1 MRPTMDLQH
10 ASQHF
15 RLLSD
20 STRLRLL
27 MLVDR
32 EELSVAELAAI
43 TQLAQPRVSTHL
55 AKLKEA
61 GLVSDRRQGVF
72 VYYRM
77 AGKIADSGLKSL
89 WELLRVNT
97 SDPLVQQD
105 IERIPQVL
113 NARNGDSNWA
123 DSVAG
128 DMERHYS
135 PGRTWEATTRAI
147 VQLLELGDVLDV
159 ASGDGVL
166 AELLAPRARSIKC
179 LDISQRVVD
188 AGKKRLRNYTNVS
201 FELGD
206 MHDLPVLNAS
216 FDTLLLMHALTYTKK
231 PQLVFNEA
239 CRILRPG
246 GRLLAVT
253 LQKHAHKNAVM
264 AYNHLNL
271 GFTESQLRKCCTK
284 AGLEPLTVQI
294 SGIEKRT
301 PNFEVLTLVAGK
313 PKLKPNKEHQE
324 KLP

>member
-1 MRPTMDLQH
+1 MIEGYMRAEMDLQH

-32 EELSVAELAAI
+32 EELSVAELSAI

-61 GLVSDRRQGVF
+61 GLVSDRREGVS

-77 AGKIADSGLKSL
+77 AANIADGSLGEL
-89 WELLRVNT
+89 WELLRKNT
-97 SDPLVQQD
+97 SDPLIQQD
-105 IERIPQVL
+105 LERIPQVL
-113 NARNGDSNWA
+113 KTRGGNSSWA

-135 PGRTWEATTRAI
+135 PGRTWEVTTRAI

-166 AELLAPRARSIKC
+166 AELLAPRARNIKC
-179 LDISQRVVD
+179 LDISRKVVA
-188 AGKKRLRNYTNVS
+188 AGKKRLRGFSNVT
-201 FELGD
+201 FEAGD
-206 MHDLPVLNAS
+206 MHDLPIADAS
-216 FDTLLLMHALTYTKK
+216 VDTVLLMHALTYSNK
-231 PQLVFNEA
+231 PQLIFNEA
-239 CRILRPG
+239 SRVLRPG
-246 GRLLAVT
+246 GLVLAAT
-253 LQKHAHKNAVM
+253 LKKHAFKNAVM

-271 GFTESQLRKCCTK
+271 GFTRSKLQQYCVN
-284 AGLEPLTVQI
+284 AGLEPQNIRI
-294 SGIEKRT
+294 SAVEKRT
-301 PNFEVLTLVAGK
+301 PNFEVLTLIAGK
-313 PKLKPNKEHQE
+313 PV
-324 KLP
+324 

>member
-1 MRPTMDLQH
+1 MDLQH

-15 RLLSD
+15 KLLSD

-61 GLVSDRRQGVF
+61 GLVNDRRQGVF

-77 AGKIADSGLKSL
+77 TVKIADGSLAAL
-89 WELLRVNT
+89 WELLRTNT
-97 SDPLVQQD
+97 SDPLVKQD
-105 IERIPQVL
+105 VERIEQVL
-113 NARNGDSNWA
+113 NTRSSGANWA

-135 PGRTWEATTRAI
+135 PGRTWEVTTRAI

-188 AGKKRLRNYTNVS
+188 AGKKRLRNYSNVS
-201 FELGD
+201 FEPGD
-206 MHDLPVLNAS
+206 MHQLPVADAS
-216 FDTLLLMHALTYTKK
+216 FDTVLLMHALTYTSK
-231 PQLVFNEA
+231 PQLVFNQA
-239 CRILRPG
+239 SRVLRPG
-246 GRLLAVT
+246 GRLLAAT
-253 LQKHAHKNAVM
+253 LHKHAHKNAVS

-271 GFTESQLRKCCTK
+271 GFSEAQLKKFCTS
-284 AGLEPLTVQI
+284 AGLKAHNIQV
-294 SGIEKRT
+294 SAVEKRT
-301 PNFEVLTLVAGK
+301 PNFEVLTLIASK
-313 PKLKPNKEHQE
+313 PG
-324 KLP
+324 

>member
-1 MRPTMDLQH
+1 MRSKMDLKH

-61 GLVSDRRQGVF
+61 CLVSDRREGVS

-77 AGKIADSGLKSL
+77 ATNIADSSL
-89 WELLRVNT
+89 EALWKLLRENT
-97 SDPLVQQD
+97 DDPLIQKD
-105 IERIPQVL
+105 HERIPQVL
-113 NARNGDSNWA
+113 NARNGSSSWA

-135 PGRTWEATTRAI
+135 PGRTWEVTARAV
-147 VQLLELGDVLDV
+147 VQLLDLGDVLDV

-166 AELLAPRARSIKC
+166 AELLAPRARSFKC
-179 LDISQRVVD
+179 LDISQRVID
-188 AGKKRLRNYTNVS
+188 AGKHRLRSYSNVS
-201 FELGD
+201 FEIGD
-206 MHDLPVLNAS
+206 MHDLPLADGS
-216 FDTLLLMHALTYTKK
+216 FDTVLLMHALTYTTQ
-231 PQLVFNEA
+231 PQQVFDEA
-239 CRILRPG
+239 SRVLRPG
-246 GRLLAVT
+246 GHLLAAT
-253 LQKHAHKNAVM
+253 LNEHPHENAVL

-271 GFTESQLRKCCTK
+271 GFTDSQLQTYCTN
-284 AGLEPLTVQI
+284 AGLEPRDIRV
-294 SGIEKRT
+294 SAIEKRT
-301 PNFEVLTLVAGK
+301 PNFEVLTLIAGK
-313 PKLKPNKEHQE
+313 SA
-324 KLP
+324 

>member
-1 MRPTMDLQH
+1 MGSKMDLQH

-27 MLVDR
+27 MLVDH

-61 GLVSDRRQGVF
+61 GLASDRREGVF

-77 AGKIADSGLKSL
+77 ATNIADRSLNAL
-89 WELLRVNT
+89 WELLRTNT
-97 SDPLVQQD
+97 SDPLIQKD
-105 IERIPQVL
+105 FERIPQVL
-113 NARNGDSNWA
+113 SSRGGNSNWA

-135 PGRTWEATTRAI
+135 PGRTWEVTTRAI
-147 VQLLELGDVLDV
+147 VHLLELGDVLDI

-179 LDISQRVVD
+179 LDFSQRVVD
-188 AGKKRLRNYTNVS
+188 AGKKRLRNCSNVS
-201 FELGD
+201 FESGD
-206 MHDLPVLNAS
+206 MHELPVTDAS
-216 FDTLLLMHALTYTKK
+216 CDTALLMHALTYTNK
-231 PQLVFNEA
+231 PQVVFDEA
-239 CRILRPG
+239 SRVLRPG
-246 GRLLAVT
+246 GRLLAAT
-253 LQKHAHKNAVM
+253 LQKHAHKNAVT

-271 GFTESQLRKCCTK
+271 GFTEAQLRRFCTN
-284 AGLEPLTVQI
+284 AGLEPQNIQI
-294 SGIEKRT
+294 SAVEKRT

-313 PKLKPNKEHQE
+313 PA
-324 KLP
+324 

>member
-1 MRPTMDLQH
+1 MRSKMDLAH

-61 GLVSDRRQGVF
+61 GLVNDRREGVS

-77 AGKIADSGLKSL
+77 AATIADSGLCAL
-89 WELLRVNT
+89 WELLRTNT
-97 SDPLVQQD
+97 SDPLIQQD
-105 IERIPQVL
+105 SDRIPQVL
-113 NARNGDSNWA
+113 NARGGNSSWA

-135 PGRTWEATTRAI
+135 PGRTWEVTTRTI
-147 VQLLELGDVLDV
+147 VQLLELGDVLDI

-166 AELLAPRARSIKC
+166 AELLAPRARSIHC

-188 AGKKRLRNYTNVS
+188 AGKKRLRNYSNVS
-201 FELGD
+201 FDAGD
-206 MHDLPVLNAS
+206 MHDLPVADAS
-216 FDTLLLMHALTYTKK
+216 FDTVLLMHALTYTNE
-231 PQLVFNEA
+231 PQAVFHEA
-239 CRILRPG
+239 SRVLRPG
-246 GRLLAVT
+246 GRLLAAT
-253 LQKHAHKNAVM
+253 LKKHPHKNAVL

-271 GFTESQLRKCCTK
+271 GFTEPALQKFCTQS
-284 AGLEPLTVQI
+284 GLEPQDIRI
-294 SGIEKRT
+294 SAVEKRT
-301 PNFEVLTLVAGK
+301 PNFEVLTLMAGK
-313 PKLKPNKEHQE
+313 PG
-324 KLP
+324 

>member
-1 MRPTMDLQH
+1 MRSKIDLQH

-61 GLVSDRRQGVF
+61 GLVNDRREGVF
-72 VYYRM
+72 AHYRI
-77 AGKIADSGLKSL
+77 AANIADDGLNAL
-89 WELLRVNT
+89 WEMLRTNT
-97 SDPLVQQD
+97 SDPLIEQD
-105 IERIPQVL
+105 FERIPQVL
-113 NARNGDSNWA
+113 NARSGKSNWA

-135 PGRTWEATTRAI
+135 PGRTWEVTARTM

-166 AELLAPRARSIKC
+166 AELLAAHANSIKC
-179 LDISQRVVD
+179 LDLSPRVVD
-188 AGKKRLRNYTNVS
+188 AGKKRLRNCPNVS
-201 FELGD
+201 FEAGD
-206 MHDLPVLNAS
+206 MHTLPLADAS
-216 FDTLLLMHALTYTKK
+216 FDTVLLMHALTYTTR

-239 CRILRPG
+239 RRVLRPG
-246 GRLLAVT
+246 GRLLAAT
-253 LQKHAHKNAVM
+253 LQKHAHENAVM
-264 AYNHLNL
+264 AYNHVNL
-271 GFTESQLRKCCTK
+271 GFTTPELNDFCEE
-284 AGLEPLTVQI
+284 AGLEPQNIQV
-294 SGIEKRT
+294 SAIEKRT
-301 PNFEVLTLVAGK
+301 PNFEVLTLIATR
-313 PKLKPNKEHQE
+313 PE
-324 KLP
+324 KS

>member
-1 MRPTMDLQH
+1 MRSKMDLQH

-61 GLVSDRRQGVF
+61 GMVSDRRDGVS

-77 AGKIADSGLKSL
+77 TGNITDTSLAAL
-89 WELLRVNT
+89 WELLREST
-97 SDPLVQQD
+97 SDPLIQQD
-105 IERIPQVL
+105 LERIPQVL
-113 NARNGDSNWA
+113 NARGGHSNWA

-135 PGRTWEATTRAI
+135 PGRTWEVTTRAI
-147 VQLLELGDVLDV
+147 VQLLELGDVVDV

-166 AELLAPRARSIKC
+166 AELLAPHARSIKC
-179 LDISQRVVD
+179 LDISPRVVK
-188 AGKKRLRNYTNVS
+188 AGKKRLRNYSNVH
-201 FELGD
+201 FEPGD
-206 MHDLPVLNAS
+206 MHELPVE
-216 FDTLLLMHALTYTKK
+216 DTSVDTVLLMHALTYTSQ
-231 PQLVFNEA
+231 PATVFKEVE
-239 CRILRPG
+239 RILRPG
-246 GRLLAVT
+246 GRLLAAT
-253 LQKHAHKNAVM
+253 LQKHAHKNAVK

-271 GFTESQLRKCCTK
+271 GFTESQLRKFCTN
-284 AGLEPLTVQI
+284 AGLEPQNIRI
-294 SGIEKRT
+294 SAVEKRT
-301 PNFEVLTLVAGK
+301 PNFEVLTLLAAK
-313 PKLKPNKEHQE
+313 PSNASTL
-324 KLP
+324 

>member
-1 MRPTMDLQH
+1 MRSKMDLLH

-61 GLVSDRRQGVF
+61 GLVNDRREGVS

-77 AGKIADSGLKSL
+77 ATSIADPGLGAL
-89 WELLRVNT
+89 WELLRSNT
-97 SDPLVQQD
+97 SDPLIQQD
-105 IERIPQVL
+105 SVRIPQVL
-113 NARNGDSNWA
+113 NARNGNSNWA

-135 PGRTWEATTRAI
+135 PGRTWEVTTRTI
-147 VQLLELGDVLDV
+147 VQLLELGDVLDI

-166 AELLAPRARSIKC
+166 AELLAPRARSIHC

-188 AGKKRLRNYTNVS
+188 AGKERLRNYSNVS
-201 FELGD
+201 FEAGD
-206 MHDLPVLNAS
+206 MHKLPVEDAS
-216 FDTLLLMHALTYTKK
+216 FDTVLLMHALTYTNQ
-231 PQLVFNEA
+231 PQEVFNEA
-239 CRILRPG
+239 SRVLRPG
-246 GRLLAVT
+246 GRLLAAT
-253 LQKHAHKNAVM
+253 LQKHPHKNAVM
-264 AYNHLNL
+264 AYNHINL
-271 GFTESQLRKCCTK
+271 GFNESELRKFCSRSD
-284 AGLEPLTVQI
+284 LDPQNIQI
-294 SGIEKRT
+294 SAVEKRT
-301 PNFEVLTLVAGK
+301 PNFEVLTLMAGK
-313 PKLKPNKEHQE
+313 PR
-324 KLP
+324 

>member
-1 MRPTMDLQH
+1 MRAKMDLLH

-61 GLVSDRRQGVF
+61 GLVSDRREGVS

-77 AGKIADSGLKSL
+77 AASIVDPSLAAL
-89 WELLRVNT
+89 WELLRTNT
-97 SDPLVQQD
+97 SDPLIQQD
-105 IERIPQVL
+105 SERIPQAL
-113 NARNGDSNWA
+113 NARRGNSNWA

-135 PGRTWEATTRAI
+135 PGRTWEVTTRTI
-147 VQLLELGDVLDV
+147 VQLLELGDVLDI

-166 AELLAPRARSIKC
+166 AELLAPRARSVHC

-188 AGKKRLRNYTNVS
+188 AGKESLRNYSNVS
-201 FELGD
+201 FAAGD
-206 MHDLPVLNAS
+206 MHDLPVADAS
-216 FDTLLLMHALTYTKK
+216 FDTVLLMHALTYTTQ
-231 PQLVFNEA
+231 PQAVFDEA
-239 CRILRPG
+239 SRVLRPG
-246 GRLLAVT
+246 GRLLAAT
-253 LQKHAHKNAVM
+253 LQEHPHKNAVE
-264 AYNHLNL
+264 AYNHINL
-271 GFTESQLRKCCTK
+271 GFTGSALETFCNQ
-284 AGLEPLTVQI
+284 AGLEPQNIRV
-294 SGIEKRT
+294 SAVEKRT
-301 PNFEVLTLVAGK
+301 PNFEVLTLMAGK
-313 PKLKPNKEHQE
+313 PG
-324 KLP
+324 

>member
-1 MRPTMDLQH
+1 MGSKMDLSH

-61 GLVSDRRQGVF
+61 GLVNDRREGVS

-77 AGKIADSGLKSL
+77 AATIVDPSLGAL
-89 WELLRVNT
+89 WELLRTNT
-97 SDPLVQQD
+97 SDPLIQQD
-105 IERIPQVL
+105 FKRIQQVI
-113 NARNGDSNWA
+113 NARGGNSSWA
-123 DSVAG
+123 DTVAG

-135 PGRTWEATTRAI
+135 PGRTWEVTTRTI

-166 AELLAPRARSIKC
+166 AELLAPRARSIQC

-188 AGKKRLRNYTNVS
+188 AGKERLRNYSNVS
-201 FELGD
+201 FAAGD
-206 MHDLPVLNAS
+206 MHDLPLPDAS
-216 FDTLLLMHALTYTKK
+216 VDTILLMHALTYTSE
-231 PQLVFNEA
+231 PQKVFNEA
-239 CRILRPG
+239 SRVLRPG
-246 GRLLAVT
+246 GFLLAAT
-253 LQKHAHKNAVM
+253 LQKHPHKNAVT

-271 GFTESQLRKCCTK
+271 GFTESDLRKFCTNS
-284 AGLEPLTVQI
+284 GLEPQNIRI
-294 SGIEKRT
+294 SAVEKRT
-301 PNFEVLTLVAGK
+301 PNFEVLTLKAGK
-313 PKLKPNKEHQE
+313 PR
-324 KLP
+324 

>member
-1 MRPTMDLQH
+1 MRSKMDLQH

-27 MLVDR
+27 MLVDH

-61 GLVSDRRQGVF
+61 GLVNDRREGVS

-77 AGKIADSGLKSL
+77 AGNIADSSL
-89 WELLRVNT
+89 DALWKLLRTNT
-97 SDPLVQQD
+97 SDPLIQQD
-105 IERIPQVL
+105 LDRIPQVL
-113 NARNGDSNWA
+113 NARGGNSSWA

-135 PGRTWEATTRAI
+135 PGRTWEVTTRAML
-147 VQLLELGDVLDV
+147 QLLELGDVLDI

-179 LDISQRVVD
+179 LDISQRVVE
-188 AGKKRLRNYTNVS
+188 AGKKRLNNYSNVS
-201 FELGD
+201 FEPGD
-206 MHDLPVLNAS
+206 MHELPVADAS
-216 FDTLLLMHALTYTKK
+216 FDTVLLMHALTYTNE
-231 PQLVFNEA
+231 PQRVFNEA
-239 CRILRPG
+239 RRVLRPG
-246 GRLLAVT
+246 GRLLAAT
-253 LQKHAHKNAVM
+253 LHKHAHKNVVM

-271 GFTESQLRKCCTK
+271 GFTAAQLRKFCTG
-284 AGLEPLTVQI
+284 AGLEPQNIQV
-294 SGIEKRT
+294 SAVEKRS
-301 PNFEVLTLVAGK
+301 PNFEVLTLIAGK
-313 PKLKPNKEHQE
+313 ST
-324 KLP
+324 

>member
-1 MRPTMDLQH
+1 MHSKMDLQH

-27 MLVDR
+27 MLVDN
-32 EELSVAELAAI
+32 EELSVAELSAI

-61 GLVSDRRQGVF
+61 GLVSDRREGVF

-77 AGKIADSGLKSL
+77 AGNIADRSLNAL
-89 WELLRVNT
+89 WELLRTNT
-97 SDPLVQQD
+97 ADPLIQQD
-105 IERIPQVL
+105 FERIPQVL
-113 NARNGDSNWA
+113 NARGGGSSWA

-135 PGRTWEATTRAI
+135 PGRTWEVTTRTI

-188 AGKKRLRNYTNVS
+188 AGKKRLRNFSNVS
-201 FELGD
+201 FEPGD
-206 MHDLPVLNAS
+206 MHQLPVADAS
-216 FDTLLLMHALTYTKK
+216 FDTVLLMHALTYTKN
-231 PQLVFNEA
+231 PSVVFDEA
-239 CRILRPG
+239 SRVLRPG
-246 GRLLAVT
+246 GRLLAAT
-253 LQKHAHKNAVM
+253 LQKHAHKNAVL

-271 GFTESQLRKCCTK
+271 GFTESQLRKLCTG
-284 AGLEPLTVQI
+284 AGLEPLNIQI
-294 SGIEKRT
+294 SAVEKRT
-301 PNFEVLTLVAGK
+301 PNFEVLTLIAGK
-313 PKLKPNKEHQE
+313 PA
-324 KLP
+324 

>member
-1 MRPTMDLQH
+1 MIERYMRSKMDLQH

-61 GLVSDRRQGVF
+61 CLVSDRRDGVS

-77 AGKIADSGLKSL
+77 ATNIADSSL
-89 WELLRVNT
+89 EALWKLLRSNT
-97 SDPLVQQD
+97 DDPLIQKD
-105 IERIPQVL
+105 FERIPQVL
-113 NARNGDSNWA
+113 NARNGNSSWA

-135 PGRTWEATTRAI
+135 PGRTWEVTARAM

-166 AELLAPRARSIKC
+166 AELLAPRARSFKC
-179 LDISQRVVD
+179 LDISQRVID
-188 AGKKRLRNYTNVS
+188 AGKNRLRSSSNVG
-201 FELGD
+201 FEVGD
-206 MHDLPVLNAS
+206 MHDLPLADAS
-216 FDTLLLMHALTYTKK
+216 YDTVLLMHALTYTRQ
-231 PQLVFNEA
+231 PQQVFDEA
-239 CRILRPG
+239 SRVLRPG
-246 GRLLAVT
+246 GRLLAAT
-253 LQKHAHKNAVM
+253 LNKHPHENAVL

-271 GFTESQLRKCCTK
+271 GFTDSQLETFCTN
-284 AGLEPLTVQI
+284 AGLVPQDIRI
-294 SGIEKRT
+294 SAIEKRT
-301 PNFEVLTLVAGK
+301 PNFEVLTLIASK
-313 PKLKPNKEHQE
+313 PA
-324 KLP
+324 

>member
-1 MRPTMDLQH
+1 MRSKMDLQH

-32 EELSVAELAAI
+32 EELSVAELSAI

-61 GLVSDRRQGVF
+61 GLANDRREGVF

-77 AGKIADSGLKSL
+77 AGNIADSSL
-89 WELLRVNT
+89 DALWQLLRSNT
-97 SDPLVQQD
+97 SDPLIQQD
-105 IERIPQVL
+105 FERIPQVL
-113 NARNGDSNWA
+113 NARGGKSNWA

-135 PGRTWEATTRAI
+135 PGRTWEVTSRAI
-147 VQLLELGDVLDV
+147 VQLLDLGDVLDV

-166 AELLAPRARSIKC
+166 AELLAPRARNIKC

-188 AGKKRLRNYTNVS
+188 AGKKRLRNYSNVS
-201 FELGD
+201 FEAGD
-206 MHDLPVLNAS
+206 MHDLPVADNS
-216 FDTLLLMHALTYTKK
+216 FDTILLMHALTYTNK
-231 PQLVFNEA
+231 PQEVFNEA
-239 CRILRPG
+239 FRVLRPG
-246 GRLLAVT
+246 GRLLAAT
-253 LQKHAHKNAVM
+253 LKKHAHKNVVT

-271 GFTESQLRKCCTK
+271 GFSGPQLKKFCTN
-284 AGLEPLTVQI
+284 AGLTPQNIQMSAV
-294 SGIEKRT
+294 EKRT
-301 PNFEVLTLVAGK
+301 PNFEVLTLIAGK
-313 PKLKPNKEHQE
+313 PA
-324 KLP
+324 